1 MYLFQLI
8 QLHVCLSKMKTEI
21 NYTKTKKQNKK
32 NRNNINIIFKF
43 MN

>member
-21 NYTKTKKQNKK
+21 NYTKTKKQNKTK
-32 NRNNINIIFKF
+32 QE
-43 MN
+43 